1 MTQKKVSRWVAILIV
16 GIILTA
22 CISLT
27 QGELSVSVMDLKAL
41 LLGQGSQAKQLLVWD
56 FRLPRIVLAVLAG
69 AALGLSGAILQ
80 GITRNPLADTGILG
94 INAGAGLAVI
104 LFISFVETTSITTFA
119 LPLVALVGGLLAA
132 VGILV
137 IAYHHRL
144 GLTSTGI
151 SALTLLI
158 TSKIDTEKYRFV
170 TMWQAGSIWGSNWFF
185 VGALLPWLVIG
196 FFFAMKRHRLLDIF
210 QLGDETAISVGIAV
224 KKERIVSL
232 LLAVMLAASA
242 ISVTGGIN
250 FLGLLAPHI
259 ARKCGFTQQKQ
270 VLPLAALF
278 GSLLLLV
285 SDTIGRLLPGNG
297 EMPAGI
303 IVAIIGAPYFLYL
316 LIKTSDSL

>member
-27 QGELSVSVMDLKAL
+27 QGELSVSFMDLKAL

-104 LFISFVETTSITTFA
+104 LFISFIETTSITMFA

-144 GLTSTGI
+144 GLTPVRMVL
-151 SALTLLI
+151 ALSLI
-158 TSKIDTEKYRFV
+158 
-170 TMWQAGSIWGSNWFF
+170 
-185 VGALLPWLVIG
+185 
-196 FFFAMKRHRLLDIF
+196 
-210 QLGDETAISVGIAV
+210 
-224 KKERIVSL
+224 
-232 LLAVMLAASA
+232 
-242 ISVTGGIN
+242 
-250 FLGLLAPHI
+250 HI
-259 ARKCGFTQQKQ
+259 
-270 VLPLAALF
+270 
-278 GSLLLLV
+278 
-285 SDTIGRLLPGNG
+285 
-297 EMPAGI
+297 
-303 IVAIIGAPYFLYL
+303 
-316 LIKTSDSL
+316 

>member
-1 MTQKKVSRWVAILIV
+1 MSRWVAILIV

-41 LLGQGSQAKQLLVWD
+41 ILGQGSQAKQLLVWD

-144 GLTSTGI
+144 GLTPVRMVLAGVILSTGI

-196 FFFAMKRHRLLDIF
+196 FFLR
-210 QLGDETAISVGIAV
+210 
-224 KKERIVSL
+224 
-232 LLAVMLAASA
+232 
-242 ISVTGGIN
+242 
-250 FLGLLAPHI
+250 
-259 ARKCGFTQQKQ
+259 
-270 VLPLAALF
+270 
-278 GSLLLLV
+278 
-285 SDTIGRLLPGNG
+285 
-297 EMPAGI
+297 
-303 IVAIIGAPYFLYL
+303 
-316 LIKTSDSL
+316 